1 MCCDDSTL
9 FFVYFCFMV
18 TLRHLA
24 EQLNVSVSTVS
35 KALSNSE
42 EISKDTIERV
52 KALADEL
59 NYQPNR
65 VALSLKNNET
75 RTIGVIVPNILN
87 RFFAKS
93 LFGIEQAAAE
103 MGYSII
109 TCMSNEL
116 FDKECDSISL
126 LSNGSVDGFIVAVS
140 EGTLVNKKSQHLQ
153 QLIDKK
159 IPLVMFDRNLNDIT
173 CDKVVIDDYK
183 TTFDLANMFINQG
196 RECIAFMSTIDDL
209 NVGILRSTGY
219 EQAISAHGQQTPIK
233 LSIKKGLDYQ
243 EQIKEFLQE
252 YPKIDVIIAADN
264 ISGTTAVNVASS
276 LNYKIPKNLS
286 IIGFAD
292 EVVSN
297 LSVPKLSYIN
307 QNAVNIGS
315 SALRLIVEKLKNKH
329 LEKPHLKIKIPVD
342 IVHKGT
348 T

>member
-1 MCCDDSTL
+1 MYCDDSAL
-9 FFVYFCFMV
+9 FFVYFCPMI

-75 RTIGVIVPNILN
+75 RTIGVIIPNILN

-93 LFGIEQAAAE
+93 LFGIEQAASE

-140 EGTLVNKKSQHLQ
+140 EETLVNKKSQHLQ

-159 IPLVMFDRNLNDIT
+159 IPLVMFDRNLNDIS

-183 TTFDLANMFINQG
+183 ITFDLAKMFINQG

-209 NVGILRSTGY
+209 NVGVLRSTGY
-219 EQAISAHGQQTPIK
+219 EQAISAHGQTPIR

-243 EQIKEFLQE
+243 EQIKQFLQKH
-252 YPKIDVIIAADN
+252 PKIDVIIAADN

-276 LNYKIPKNLS
+276 LNYKIPENLS

-315 SALRLIVEKLKNKH
+315 SALKLIVEKLREKDI
-329 LEKPHLKIKIPVD
+329 EKPDSKIKIPVD